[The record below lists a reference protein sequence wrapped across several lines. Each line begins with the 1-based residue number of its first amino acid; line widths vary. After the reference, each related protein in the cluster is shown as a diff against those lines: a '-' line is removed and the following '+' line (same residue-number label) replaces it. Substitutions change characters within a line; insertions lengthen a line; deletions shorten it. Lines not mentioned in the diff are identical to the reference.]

1 MRKLTIIAMLM
12 VASGAFAQTYCNF
25 KSMVPQHSH
34 DSNSPQWDNSPNGTL
49 LGISVNFDVPCMVGK
64 FIIPINRADNNVMAV
79 DGASESGTTATLTF
93 GAALPNNCTYL
104 GSPSPCYLP
113 GKTIYVDN
121 VAPGYDGTFT
131 ALTVTATTV
140 TYTTTPGLGILSKG
154 GTLSNTVYDLG
165 LYAISGNGTPGALY
179 LHTGPLTGGQLSPTG
194 GFVTVTPQK
203 TTACPNLPCP
213 IPAGLYMEAGATS
226 CCYAVNHRCD
236 DIPAVP
242 SGSCGTGR
250 GEGSGA
256 RLRPI
261 AAFQLG
267 NCPDP
272 HCKTGLPS
280 TISVPAID
288 PQVTTPWAYEI
299 FMTQ

>member
-1 MRKLTIIAMLM
+1 MKKLTIVALLM
-12 VASGAFAQTYCNF
+12 VAVGASAQTYCNF

-34 DSNSPQWDNSPNGTL
+34 NSNSPQWDNSPNATL
-49 LGISVNFDVPCMVGK
+49 LGISVNFEVPCSIGK
-64 FIIPINRADNNVMAV
+64 FIIPINRADHNVMV
-79 DGASESGTTATLTF
+79 VQSASESGTTATLTLT
-93 GAALPNNCTYL
+93 ALLPTDCTVA
-104 GSPSPCYLP
+104 SISSPCYLP
-113 GKTIYVDN
+113 NKTIYVDN
-121 VAPGYDGTFT
+121 VGLGYNGTFT
-131 ALTVTATTV
+131 ALTVTSNTV
-140 TYTTTPGLGILSKG
+140 TYTTTTGLGTKGMG

-194 GFVTVTPQK
+194 GFLTVVPQT
-203 TTACPNLPCP
+203 TTACPHLPCP

-226 CCYAVNHRCD
+226 CCYAVNHSCN

-242 SGSCGTGR
+242 GGSCGTGR

-261 AAFQLG
+261 SAFQLG

-272 HCKTGLPS
+272 HCKTGLPT

-288 PQVTTPWAYEI
+288 PEVTTPWAYEI
-299 FMTQ
+299 FMMP